1 MIALLFCALAA
12 VEPGSEPLPPL
23 PPTPAPLQVDVLPSH
38 ARPEDPRRIG
48 DDLLQLREAIER
60 VTRTLEPA
68 QGVASGGAA
77 SGDVPSATPV
87 AAGDSIVRRWPRFGL
102 VVTRHPNGDQRVTAD
117 FSQQRLEAVYRDI
130 GTLIDR
136 PIDDAGITITQRLVT
151 LHIND
156 LPWDEALDRLFGQV
170 GIFWQEVGTGST
182 AKLVLREHL
191 DVSQRERLGE
201 LRADRARRALLRASS
216 GSSQAYAAEALF
228 RLAEQESLAG
238 RYLDAIR
245 GYSRL
250 VVDFDDGRDPGVS
263 YWVMHGIRGIAEAMV
278 AAGQPGEALGV
289 FRSYITRAEPGDPQL
304 PAVYLGAARAA
315 LDQAKRSNDPRAREE
330 AGLLLGVLIERFSE
344 RTDAT
349 AAVAEARI
357 ALGELLLNAGRY
369 AEAEEHLAAHVRTT
383 RHEDDRIAY
392 WRAECQFQLGRLNEA
407 RTRYERVAA
416 SESGLVTADQRA
428 HAAVRIGE
436 CLLKERPPQYAR
448 ALFAFLRARQDW
460 PRLRLDGEVM
470 VAVARCYSELEH
482 EEGAIEEFWKLL
494 RGPALD
500 DQAARDRLGQFLGGL
515 QGSLAGY
522 DATVRARVLFH
533 IAEADHRQAWRDH
546 VRRPQLVADAIQ
558 RYDRVLKENPP
569 ADLRNAARLGLA
581 RVAFLGD
588 EDIMGRQAL
597 HELLRDPESTD
608 RERQLAAQTLGDHLK
623 EKGLLREAIAAYEG
637 NVP

>member
-1 MIALLFCALAA
+1 VISLLFCALAA

-23 PPTPAPLQVDVLPSH
+23 PPTPAPLQVDVEPSR

-68 QGVASGGAA
+68 QGVAAGGAA
-77 SGDVPSATPV
+77 SGDVPSTV
-87 AAGDSIVRRWPRFGL
+87 TAAGETIVRRWPRFGL
-102 VVTRHPNGDQRVTAD
+102 VVTRHANGDQRVSAD
-117 FSQQRLEAVYRDI
+117 FHQQRLEAVYRDL
-130 GTLIDR
+130 GTLLDR

-151 LHIND
+151 LQVTD

-191 DVSQRERLGE
+191 DASQRERLHE
-201 LRADRARRALLRASS
+201 LRADRARRVLLRASS

-228 RLAEQESLAG
+228 RIAEQEAQAG

-250 VVDFDDGRDPGVS
+250 VVDFDDGRDPGVAV
-263 YWVMHGIRGIAEAMV
+263 WVMQGIRGIAEAMV
-278 AAGQPGEALGV
+278 AAGQPAEALGV
-289 FRSYITRAEPGDPQL
+289 FRSYITRAEPGDAQL
-304 PAVYLGAARAA
+304 PGVYLGAARAA
-315 LDQAKRSNDPRAREE
+315 LEQAKRSNDPRAREE
-330 AGLLLGVLIERFSE
+330 AGLLLGVLVERFADRS
-344 RTDAT
+344 DAT

-383 RHEDDRIAY
+383 RHEDERIAF
-392 WRAECQFQLGRLNEA
+392 WRAECQFQLGRLEDA

-416 SESGLVTADQRA
+416 SDSGLVTLDQRA
-428 HAAVRIGE
+428 RAAVRIGE

-470 VAVARCYSELEH
+470 VAVARCYAELEH
-482 EEGAIEEFWKLL
+482 EEGAIEEFWQLL
-494 RGPALD
+494 RGTTLD

-515 QGSLAGY
+515 QGSLTGY

-546 VRRPQLVADAIQ
+546 LRRPQLVADAIQ

-588 EDIMGRQAL
+588 EHTMGRQAL
-597 HELLRDPESTD
+597 HELFRDPESTD

-623 EKGLLREAIAAYEG
+623 AKGLLREAIAAYEG
-637 NVP
+637 HVP